1 MSFRLSERPAEA
13 EIEPY
18 VADVG
23 DSSGNALT
31 DTINGFFNA
40 KVIHRRGPWSNLEA
54 VKFAALEWVDCF
66 NNRHLL
72 EPLGNIAPAEAE
84 GQSYAKLDATAM
96 AA

>member
-1 MSFRLSERPAEA
+1 MPFRLSERPAEA

-18 VADVG
+18 VAGVG

-40 KVIHRRGPWSNLEA
+40 KVIH
-54 VKFAALEWVDCF
+54 
-66 NNRHLL
+66 LL
-72 EPLGNIAPAEAE
+72 EPLGNIAPVEAE